1 MNVKQML
8 IQGLYRTR
16 NVLFFHGYGKIGS
29 MSCIIKPMRIIGK
42 RKIFVG
48 DHCTILN
55 HARMETISRWKVKQF
70 NGSIH
75 IGNYTSI
82 EQNCHI
88 IAADK
93 LEIGDHTVISA
104 FVYIADCGHSIDDT
118 TKSVMEQPLFVK
130 RTKIG
135 AYCFIGIGAKIMPGV
150 EIGDHAVVGAGT
162 VVTKDVPP
170 YTMVVGSP
178 AKIIKKYNLED
189 RKWESV
195 NN

>member
-1 MNVKQML
+1 MRLKQYV
-8 IQGLYRTR
+8 IQGLYRIR
-16 NVLFFHGYGKIGS
+16 NFLFFHGYGKIGS
-29 MSCIIKPMRIIGK
+29 MSYLVKPMRIIGK
-42 RKIFVG
+42 RKIFIG
-48 DHCTILN
+48 NHCAILH
-55 HARMETISRWKVKQF
+55 HARMETISRWKAEEL
-70 NGSIH
+70 NGSIC
-75 IGNYTSI
+75 IGDYTSI

-130 RTKIG
+130 KTKIG

-170 YTMVVGSP
+170 YTMVVGTP

-189 RKWESV
+189 KKWESV
-195 NN
+195 HN